1 MLLNKILKIIFIVSL
16 VLLIIS
22 LNFKL
27 LALNF
32 NFYKKEFS
40 KLNVYEK
47 IPDADKQ
54 ALNLI
59 NYHNNKEELSNFF
72 NDKEKLHLQDVKNLF
87 QKLSLMF
94 YISLILSIIL
104 LAYFI
109 YTKKYKIIYFS
120 FLIVGILIFILI
132 ILFLIPLTNFDKTF
146 TQFHLILF
154 SNNLWQFNPETDNL
168 VNLFPL
174 QFFYDIT
181 KQIIINTIISSFIL
195 IILALI
201 LKFKLNRLW
210 CNPRISNKI

>member
-1 MLLNKILKIIFIVSL
+1 MLLNKLLKIIFIVSL
-16 VLLIIS
+16 ILLIIIS
-22 LNFKL
+22 NFKL

-32 NFYKKEFS
+32 NFYKNEFS

-72 NDKEKLHLQDVKNLF
+72 NDREKLHLQDVKNLF
-87 QKLSLMF
+87 QKLSLIF
-94 YISLILSIIL
+94 YISLILSLIL
-104 LAYFI
+104 LIYFI
-109 YTKKYKIIYFS
+109 YIKKYKIIYSS
-120 FLIVGILIFILI
+120 FLIAGILTFILI
-132 ILFLIPLTNFDKTF
+132 ILFLISVSNFDKAF

-154 SNNLWQFNPETDNL
+154 SNNLWQLNPETDNL

-181 KQIIINTIISSFIL
+181 KQIIIDTLISLFIL

-201 LKFKLNRLW
+201 IKFKLNKRFL
-210 CNPRISNKI
+210 NNKNF

>member
-1 MLLNKILKIIFIVSL
+1 MLLNKLLKIIFIVSL
-16 VLLIIS
+16 ILLIIIS
-22 LNFKL
+22 NFKL

-32 NFYKKEFS
+32 NFYKNEFS

-72 NDKEKLHLQDVKNLF
+72 NDREKLHLQDVKNLF
-87 QKLSLMF
+87 QKLSLIF
-94 YISLILSIIL
+94 YISLILSLIL
-104 LAYFI
+104 LIYFI
-109 YTKKYKIIYFS
+109 YIKKYKIIYSS
-120 FLIVGILIFILI
+120 FLIAGILTFILI
-132 ILFLIPLTNFDKTF
+132 ILFLISVSNFDKAF

-154 SNNLWQFNPETDNL
+154 SNNLWQLNPETDNL

-181 KQIIINTIISSFIL
+181 KQIIINTLISLFIL

-201 LKFKLNRLW
+201 IRFKLNGFDF
-210 CNPRISNKI
+210 